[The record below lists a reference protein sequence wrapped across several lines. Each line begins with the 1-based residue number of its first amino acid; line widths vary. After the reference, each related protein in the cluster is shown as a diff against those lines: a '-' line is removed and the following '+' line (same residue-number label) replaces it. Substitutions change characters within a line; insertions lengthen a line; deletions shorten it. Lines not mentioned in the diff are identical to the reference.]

1 MRDRIGVVHGPATCV
16 AAIYLLNSAT
26 AAAAAAAAGEAAGEK
41 RTDGS
46 S

>member
-26 AAAAAAAAGEAAGEK
+26 ATAAAAAGEAAGEK

>member
-26 AAAAAAAAGEAAGEK
+26 AAAAAAGEAAGEK